1 MQATGA
7 CASEIFHNNG
17 IMELKPDLQRQIT
30 DLTARVEALEAPST
44 SHARPRTSDPF
55 WILDG
60 IKDRVEEPGAV
71 FFAGAVRT
79 AAGPVEWQVGYPVDQ
94 ILASDWGM
102 LAQSLA
108 SLGNPVRLRLLQAV
122 ISGAT
127 TVGELSAGEGMGT
140 TGQLYHHL
148 NQLVAQGWLEQ
159 AGRGQYTLPAQR
171 VVPLLVLLSAA
182 GKHP

>member
-1 MQATGA
+1 
-7 CASEIFHNNG
+7 
-17 IMELKPDLQRQIT
+17 MERLRDLEKQIA
-30 DLTARVEALEAPST
+30 DLTARVQALENRPVGNQPSAPS
-44 SHARPRTSDPF
+44 DLF

-60 IKDRVEEPGAV
+60 IKERVDDPGGV
-71 FFAGAVRT
+71 FFAGVVRT
-79 AAGPVEWQVGYPVDQ
+79 AAGPVEWQIGHPVDQ

-102 LAQSLA
+102 FAQSLA

-122 ISGAT
+122 IGGAT
-127 TVGELSAGEGMGT
+127 TVGDLSAGEGMGT

-171 VVPLLVLLSAA
+171 VVPLLVLLTAA
-182 GKHP
+182 GRHP

>member
-1 MQATGA
+1 
-7 CASEIFHNNG
+7 
-17 IMELKPDLQRQIT
+17 MENKQDLESRIA
-30 DLTARVEALEAPST
+30 DLTHRVQALEN
-44 SHARPRTSDPF
+44 RPAALERSPPSDPF

-60 IKDRVEEPGAV
+60 IKERVEDPGAV
-71 FFAGAVRT
+71 VFAGVVRT

-94 ILASDWGM
+94 ILAPDWGM

-122 ISGAT
+122 IGGAT
-127 TVGELSAGEGMGT
+127 TVGDLSAGDGMGT

-171 VVPLLVLLSAA
+171 VVPLLVLLTAA
-182 GKHP
+182 GKNPWP

>member
-1 MQATGA
+1 
-7 CASEIFHNNG
+7 
-17 IMELKPDLQRQIT
+17 MEYPLDLETQIA
-30 DLTARVEALEAPST
+30 DLTARVEALETCPRKREPSAP
-44 SHARPRTSDPF
+44 PDPF

-60 IKDRVEEPGAV
+60 IKERVDDPGAV
-71 FFAGAVRT
+71 FYAGLVRT
-79 AAGPVEWQVGYPVDQ
+79 AAGPVEWQIGCPVDE

-122 ISGAT
+122 IGGAT
-127 TVGELSAGEGMGT
+127 TVGELSAGDGMGT

-171 VVPLLVLLSAA
+171 VVPLLVLLTAA

>member
-1 MQATGA
+1 
-7 CASEIFHNNG
+7 
-17 IMELKPDLQRQIT
+17 MEHPPDLETQIAY
-30 DLTARVEALEAPST
+30 LTARVEALENLPRRREPSAPSD
-44 SHARPRTSDPF
+44 SF

-60 IKDRVEEPGAV
+60 IKERVDDPGAV
-71 FFAGAVRT
+71 FFAGVVRT
-79 AAGPVEWQVGYPVDQ
+79 AAGPVEWQIGYPVDQ

-122 ISGAT
+122 IGGAT
-127 TVGELSAGEGMGT
+127 TVGELSAGDGMGT

-171 VVPLLVLLSAA
+171 VVPLLVLLTAA
-182 GKHP
+182 GKNP

>member
-1 MQATGA
+1 
-7 CASEIFHNNG
+7 
-17 IMELKPDLQRQIT
+17 MEQLADLETQIA
-30 DLTARVEALEAPST
+30 DLTARVQALENRPPRHGPSAP
-44 SHARPRTSDPF
+44 SDPF

-60 IKDRVEEPGAV
+60 IKERVDDPGAV
-71 FFAGAVRT
+71 FFAGVVRT
-79 AAGPVEWQVGYPVDQ
+79 AAGPVEWQIGYTVDQ

-122 ISGAT
+122 INGAT
-127 TVGELSAGEGMGT
+127 TVGDLSAGEGMGT

-148 NQLVAQGWLEQ
+148 NQLVVQGWLEQ
-159 AGRGQYTLPAQR
+159 AGRGQYKLPAQR
-171 VVPLLVLLSAA
+171 VVPLLVLLTAA

>member
-1 MQATGA
+1 MEDFRGL
-7 CASEIFHNNG
+7 AS
-17 IMELKPDLQRQIT
+17 QIA
-30 DLTARVEALEAPST
+30 DLTARVEALENRPQKREPSAP
-44 SHARPRTSDPF
+44 SDPF

-60 IKDRVEEPGAV
+60 IKERVDDPGAV
-71 FFAGAVRT
+71 FYAGVVRT
-79 AAGPVEWQVGYPVDQ
+79 AAGPVEWQIGYPVDQ

-122 ISGAT
+122 IGGAT
-127 TVGELSAGEGMGT
+127 TVGDLSAGDGMGT

-171 VVPLLVLLSAA
+171 VVPLLVLLKAA